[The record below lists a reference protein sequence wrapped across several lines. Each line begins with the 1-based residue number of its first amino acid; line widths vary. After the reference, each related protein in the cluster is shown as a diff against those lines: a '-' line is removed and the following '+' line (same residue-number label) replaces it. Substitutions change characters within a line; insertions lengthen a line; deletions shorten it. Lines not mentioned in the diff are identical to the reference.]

1 MMLTSMLALAL
12 LVNDPAP
19 RWDGTL
25 QQGLEE
31 LTRRIESR
39 DSARVVEL
47 VDALL
52 QPDRYSV
59 ARSQWLAAGGWR
71 AHTAGLVDPYAE
83 RLGLRE
89 LAPRLVAQ
97 LHLAR
102 ADALVATGRGAE
114 ARAAYEL
121 ARAEGASQ
129 ERLAAIDA
137 LIDLDMVAAEE
148 ARARVDAPPEPDG
161 NPAELLAA
169 ARQAY
174 VAVRTRLIE
183 RLRLDPSDAD
193 ARADAEWVQRRLEEL
208 KRLEDERKQQQQN
221 QQQKS
226 DQQKQDDQK
235 SDQQNQQDPQ
245 QQQDQ
250 KPQEQAPKPDPQQS
264 DPKDEQQSQ
273 PKDAPKPDEARPL
286 TKEEAQQLLDR
297 LQDLDKKGEQLRQS
311 LIKAR
316 REKVDKDW

>member
-71 AHTAGLVDPYAE
+71 AHTAGLADPFAE

-89 LAPRLVAQ
+89 LAPRLVSQ

-102 ADALVATGRGAE
+102 ADALVMLGRAAE

-121 ARAEGASQ
+121 ARADGAAQ

-137 LIDLDMVAAEE
+137 LVDLDMVVAEE
-148 ARARVDAPPEPDG
+148 ARKRVDAPPEPDAK
-161 NPAELLAA
+161 PAELMAA
-169 ARQAY
+169 ARKAY
-174 VAVRTRLIE
+174 VDVRLRLIE

-208 KRLEDERKQQQQN
+208 KRLEEERKQQQN

-226 DQQKQDDQK
+226 DQQKQDEQK
-235 SDQQNQQDPQ
+235 PNEQKQQDPNQQQEQKPDEQKPQQDPQ
-245 QQQDQ
+245 QDAQQDQ
-250 KPQEQAPKPDPQQS
+250 
-264 DPKDEQQSQ
+264 QQSQ
-273 PKDAPKPDEARPL
+273 SKDAPKPEDARPL

>member
-1 MMLTSMLALAL
+1 MMLTWCMTVAL

-19 RWDGTL
+19 RWEGTL
-25 QQGLEE
+25 QQGLDE
-31 LTRRIESR
+31 LTRRIQAQ
-39 DSARVVEL
+39 DAARVVEL
-47 VDALL
+47 ADALL

-71 AHTAGLVDPYAE
+71 AETAGVVDPYAD
-83 RLGLRE
+83 RLGLRA
-89 LAPRLVAQ
+89 LAPRLVSQ

-102 ADALVATGRGAE
+102 ADALVTLGRAAE

-121 ARAEGASQ
+121 ARADGAAE

-137 LIDLDMVAAEE
+137 LVDLDMVVAEE
-148 ARARVDAPPEPDG
+148 ARKRVVAPPEPDAK
-161 NPAELLAA
+161 PAELMAA
-169 ARQAY
+169 ARKAY
-174 VAVRTRLIE
+174 VDVRLRLIE

-208 KRLEDERKQQQQN
+208 KRLEEERKQQQN

-226 DQQKQDDQK
+226 DQQKQDEQK
-235 SDQQNQQDPQ
+235 PNEQNQQDPNQ
-245 QQQDQ
+245 QQEQKPDEQKPQQDPQQDAQQDQ
-250 KPQEQAPKPDPQQS
+250 QQPQS
-264 DPKDEQQSQ
+264 
-273 PKDAPKPDEARPL
+273 KDAPKPEDARPL

>member
-71 AHTAGLVDPYAE
+71 AHTAGLADPFAE

-89 LAPRLVAQ
+89 LAPRLVSQ

-102 ADALVATGRGAE
+102 ADALVMLGRAAE

-121 ARAEGASQ
+121 ARADGAAQ

-137 LIDLDMVAAEE
+137 LVDLDMAVAEE
-148 ARARVDAPPEPDG
+148 ARKRVDAPPEPDAK
-161 NPAELLAA
+161 PAELMAA
-169 ARQAY
+169 ARKAY
-174 VAVRTRLIE
+174 VDVRLRLIE

-208 KRLEDERKQQQQN
+208 KRLEEERKQQQN

-226 DQQKQDDQK
+226 DQQKQDEQK
-235 SDQQNQQDPQ
+235 PNEQKQQDPNQQQEQKPDEQKPQQDPQ
-245 QQQDQ
+245 QDAQQDQ
-250 KPQEQAPKPDPQQS
+250 
-264 DPKDEQQSQ
+264 QQSQ
-273 PKDAPKPDEARPL
+273 PKDAPKPEDARPL